1 MPTAILS
8 ASGTRRGRVTSRVVR
23 GLVMWLALGAIL
35 ALLFVPLSRYAFD
48 DAYIHFRIAD
58 HLVRYG
64 QPYFNPG
71 EPVMASSSSAWTLT
85 LAALF
90 ALAGRDAGVGLVPI
104 LNALAVA
111 AGMLIYGG
119 LARQMLPAAR
129 PWLVYPLVAL
139 AYLNILFFPA
149 VGLMETPLT
158 MLVVGAGLALWLRRS
173 PLALTLFAV
182 AIYFRLEMVVL
193 LAVFGGYA
201 LLRRTFTWR
210 QLILHMAVGVLPFAL
225 YGLAFF
231 GTIIPQTVIAKALV
245 YSPTPAQTLEAVA
258 SHLAVFS
265 PAVSSPWRILTGA
278 LVLIAAGVLTARDA
292 PARRGR
298 LSEAERGMLLFTL
311 CGVLVAVAYT
321 VQRVYVVHWYVPL
334 FATPI
339 LFGAACAL
347 AGRAGRLAPLVA
359 VSLAALFAADV
370 GTSVYAGLATPG
382 RYPLFEI
389 NARVNQYIRVG
400 ADLYRQ
406 YPDAVLLTSEIGG
419 LGYGFEGRIADGAGL
434 VSPAALRY
442 HPMRVPE
449 ERSNALIGAIPLAYV
464 LEMNPEIIVSYDIN
478 AEQVLRGGLE
488 SDYIHLREPIYT
500 PEDMALATHPY
511 MLGSEYLH
519 VFIRRDVYRVDAP
532 DLE

>member
-1 MPTAILS
+1 MTARLAGWLTI
-8 ASGTRRGRVTSRVVR
+8 
-23 GLVMWLALGAIL
+23 WLALATIL
-35 ALLFVPLSRYAFD
+35 ALIFVALSRYAFD

-90 ALAGRDAGVGLVPI
+90 ALVGRDAGIGLVPI

-111 AGMLIYGG
+111 AGMLVYGG

-129 PWLVYPLVAL
+129 PWLVYPLVAV

-158 MLVVGAGLALWLRRS
+158 MLVIGAGLALWLRRS
-173 PLALTLFAV
+173 PLAVTLFAAAV
-182 AIYFRLEMVVL
+182 YFRLEM
-193 LAVFGGYA
+193 AVFLVVFGAYG

-210 QLILHMAVGVLPFAL
+210 QMIVYMAGGALPFAL

-231 GTIIPQTVIAKALV
+231 GTLIPQTVIAKALV

-278 LVLIAAGVLTARDA
+278 LVLIAAGVLTARGA
-292 PARRGR
+292 LARRGR
-298 LSEAERGMLLFTL
+298 LSEADQVMLLFTL
-311 CGVLVAVAYT
+311 CGALVAAAYI

-339 LFGAACAL
+339 VFGAACAL

-359 VSLAALFAADV
+359 LALVALFAADV
-370 GTSVYAGLATPG
+370 GTSAYAGLAAPG

-400 ADLYRQ
+400 AALYRA

-419 LGYGFEGRIADGAGL
+419 LGHGFEGRIADGAGL
-434 VSPAALRY
+434 VSPEALRH

-464 LEMNPEIIVSYDIN
+464 LEVNPEIIVSYDIN
-478 AEQVLRGGLE
+478 AEQVLRGGLDA
-488 SDYIHLREPIYT
+488 DYVHLREPIYT
-500 PEDMALATHPY
+500 PEDMALAAHPY
-511 MLGSEYLH
+511 MLGSQYLH
-519 VFIRRDVYRVDAP
+519 VFIRRDVYRVDAL